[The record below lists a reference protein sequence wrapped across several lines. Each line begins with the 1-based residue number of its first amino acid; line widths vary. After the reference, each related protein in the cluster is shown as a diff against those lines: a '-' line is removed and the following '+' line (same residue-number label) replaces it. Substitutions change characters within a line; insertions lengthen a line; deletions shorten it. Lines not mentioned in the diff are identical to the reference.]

1 MYVTFFRGTP
11 ELLVLLLFYFGS
23 AVTLTAIAKLID
35 PSARFVDIPPFW
47 AGSLALALIAGAYA
61 TESFRGAFLG
71 VERGQIDA
79 AQSLGLNAWQ
89 VFLLVR
95 FPQAW
100 RIALPAF
107 GNHMISLVKDTALI
121 SVIGLNEIM
130 FTAKMATS
138 VTDKPFTMFAVV
150 AVIYL
155 AFTTVLTKGFRRL
168 EACGRA
174 GTWCDELRPV
184 SRVGEPA
191 QAHRG
196 ARADGA
202 APAVLALHRDAPR
215 RADDVGADSRGTA
228 AAGAWR
234 APTCGCSGARRPWFS
249 SSSSTTASPSSRGF
263 ARRRRGCC
271 SGIRSGAA

>member
-1 MYVTFFRGTP
+1 MPSRLAGMYITFFRGTP

-23 AVTLTAIAKLID
+23 AVTLTSIARAVD
-35 PSARFVDIPPFW
+35 PSVQFVDIPPFW

-61 TESFRGAFLG
+61 SESFRGAFLG
-71 VERGQIDA
+71 VDPGQIDA

-107 GNHMISLVKDTALI
+107 GNHMISLVKDTALV

-138 VTDKPFTMFAVV
+138 VTAKPFTMFAVV

-155 AFTTVLTKGFRRL
+155 AFTTVLTRGFRTL
-168 EACGRA
+168 EARA
-174 GTWCDELRPV
+174 
-184 SRVGEPA
+184 SRHLV
-191 QAHRG
+191 R
-196 ARADGA
+196 
-202 APAVLALHRDAPR
+202 
-215 RADDVGADSRGTA
+215 
-228 AAGAWR
+228 
-234 APTCGCSGARRPWFS
+234 
-249 SSSSTTASPSSRGF
+249 
-263 ARRRRGCC
+263 
-271 SGIRSGAA
+271 